1 MQSGRVMN
9 WVKNATTAMAVLLLT
24 VGAMAQT
31 PTIAHDPLGGLPG
44 SNVTPANPFAGALAQ
59 RTPPSPRED
68 EAVRVYFQICCQ
80 FGYSKVAVY
89 YTIDGSEPQG
99 TQGAGSG
106 TTQTLTNDAGTV
118 TFVANDFNQSPGVRD
133 WWVAT
138 LPATTRAYQQTI
150 KYKMSRWEPSNPGSE
165 VFNGGATTSGAT
177 ASFSYTNK
185 LAWPGAGAGQATPA
199 AGYPGVNFWKEEA
212 VFGNTFTA
220 GMIDQNGTVY
230 DMHFPTPG
238 VVFGVGTHN
247 EGYVD
252 GGDTFPALLPGGW
265 RGQMHLNQAMP
276 GIRVD
281 GVTHWLSNPSGVSY
295 DQVTQAYLPTSN
307 TVRTT
312 QRLFAGG
319 NIAVEQFDFAP
330 AGIAF
335 PNNTGGG
342 PERHIYV
349 KRLLLTNTGATAKTV
364 NVYWYIDP
372 ALNGG
377 DSYDSMFWDAARGA
391 MTAYDK
397 ATRTV
402 TGTGNNFASPNEY
415 NPTTSPGYTKNIAL
429 YLSSCMK
436 VVGGVGG
443 NTLAAD
449 AWRDTSGDDGQGW
462 MGQKITLAPGVATE
476 VDIAMIGSHYRPPN
490 PLTDPMPVS
499 DGVYDNNIANLG
511 GALEWFRTSS
521 MSAVQATTDAYWAN
535 WLNSGTRASTPDAAL
550 NRMMDRGVL
559 GTALHVD
566 GVNGGVIAGFHNGAY
581 PYVWP
586 RDAVYAAI
594 TLART
599 GHLAEAEGV
608 YSYMKNTTYR
618 DFEGWGRKGFWK
630 QKYSTDGY
638 VIWGSPQI
646 DETAVFPWGVWYQYR
661 MTNDVGVLTRY
672 VEQVRDAVQ
681 SCTRTSGDSRL
692 FLTGGGNACDNDSP
706 GLMHSNNVW
715 EDSYATFIYSNANIV
730 RGLKDAGYVF
740 GALGLNSER
749 DDANSKQA
757 SFKGALDARMACNSE
772 NTDISQLG
780 AVYPFAVYAPNDPL
794 VTPFVNRINAQ
805 LVRQSSPTNDG
816 IGWTGLVDR
825 YTGDSYWGNGSAS
838 SPWGAGPWFL
848 SSAWYGL
855 YLAERADVTSG
866 KADIDAHRNLMNLL
880 VQHLGPVGLGAEQIA
895 PRGIPSMGPPW
906 NIGSLLYAGQ
916 NEFTLQT
923 AWPNAWESMST
934 FVDAVMAFLHYE
946 PDAPNNTMAIEPK
959 LPTAWSTMTFSNVT
973 LRNAALGQ
981 LHKETITLSEL
992 PNGNQT
998 LTIVN
1003 TSGFALTLKPTLKL
1017 LPGRSACT
1025 VTVNGAPASY
1035 TPDITGRLSI
1045 NPVAL
1050 ATGADATTTIIVR
1063 TVGGASPDWNHS
1075 GAVTVQD
1082 IFDFLSSWFAGSGDF
1097 NGVGGSTVQDIFD
1110 FLAAWFVGC

>member
-1 MQSGRVMN
+1 MSSGVLAGWIRI
-9 WVKNATTAMAVLLLT
+9 AAAMVA
-24 VGAMAQT
+24 
-31 PTIAHDPLGGLPG
+31 
-44 SNVTPANPFAGALAQ
+44 ALALRGVATAQPSSVVHVPGTQAFAQGAGVLQ
-59 RTPPSPRED
+59 RDPMTPRQG
-68 EAVRVYFQICCQ
+68 EAVTIYFRVCCQ
-80 FGYSKVAVY
+80 FTYDRVAVY
-89 YTIDGSEPQG
+89 YSTNGADP
-99 TQGAGSG
+99 AGSFGSGQLG
-106 TTQTLTNDAGTV
+106 TVALTGGNPAGPV
-118 TFVANDFNQSPGVRD
+118 TFVANETVGGQTFD
-133 WWVAT
+133 WWRVT
-138 LPATTRAYQQTI
+138 LPAVSYQQSMR
-150 KYKMSRWEPSNPGSE
+150 YSMSAWRVGSGPE
-165 VFNGGATTSGAT
+165 VFASGGTSGGGIVFT
-177 ASFSYTNK
+177 YSGK
-185 LAWPGAGAGQATPA
+185 LAWPGAGAGQANPG
-199 AGYPGVNFWKEEA
+199 AGYPPVSFWKEEA

-238 VVFGVGTHN
+238 GVFGVGTRN

-252 GGDTFPALLPGGW
+252 GGDTFPALLPAGW

-281 GVTHWLSNPSGVSY
+281 GVTHWLSNPNGVSY
-295 DQVTQAYLPTSN
+295 DQVSQAYLPTSN

-349 KRLLLTNTGATAKTV
+349 KRLIVTNTGAVAK
-364 NVYWYIDP
+364 NISVYWYIDP

-377 DSYDSMFWDAARGA
+377 DSFDSMFWDASRGA
-391 MTAYDK
+391 MTVYDK
-397 ATRTV
+397 VTRTV
-402 TGTGNNFASPNEY
+402 TGTGNNFAPPNEY
-415 NPTTSPGYTKNIAL
+415 NPTTNPGYTKNIAL
-429 YLSSCMK
+429 YLTSCMK
-436 VVGGVGG
+436 VAGT

-449 AWRDTSGDDGQGW
+449 SWRDTSGDDGQGW
-462 MGQKITLAPGVATE
+462 MGLALSLAPGVPTE
-476 VDIAMIGSHYRPPN
+476 VDIMMVGSSFRPAN
-490 PLTDPMPVS
+490 PLTDPMPGN
-499 DGVYDNNIANLG
+499 DGVYDNNIAP
-511 GALEWFRTSS
+511 ALEWFRTSS
-521 MSAVQATTDAYWAN
+521 MSTVQATTDAYWSN

-550 NRMMDRGVL
+550 NTMMDRGLL

-566 GVNGGVIAGFHNGAY
+566 GFNGGVIAGFHNGAY

-599 GHLAEAEGV
+599 GHLEEAEGV

-618 DFEGWGRKGFWK
+618 DFEAWGRKGFWK

-638 VIWGSPQI
+638 VIWGAPQI

-661 MTNDVGVLTRY
+661 MTNDAGVLTRY

-681 SCTRTSGDSRL
+681 SCTRSSGDGRL
-692 FLTGGGNACDNDSP
+692 FLTGGGNACSNDSP

-740 GALGLNSER
+740 GALGLNTER

-780 AVYPFAVYAPNDPL
+780 VVYPFDVYAPNDPL
-794 VTPFVNRINAQ
+794 VTPFVNRIDAQ

-848 SSAWYGL
+848 STAWYGM
-855 YLAERADVTSG
+855 YRAERADVTSG
-866 KADIDAHRNLMNLL
+866 KADIDAHRNVMNLL
-880 VQHLGPVGLGAEQIA
+880 VQHLGPVGFGAEQIA
-895 PRGIPSMGPPW
+895 PRGIPSMGAPW
-906 NIGSLLYAGQ
+906 NTGSVLYAGQ
-916 NEFTLQT
+916 NDFTLET

-959 LPTAWSTMTFSNVT
+959 LPTTWSTMTFSNVM
-973 LRNAALGQ
+973 LRNEVLGQ
-981 LHKETITLSEL
+981 THAATITLTETPVTS
-992 PNGNQT
+992 NQV
-998 LTIVN
+998 LTITN
-1003 TSGFALTLKPTLKL
+1003 TTGFALTMKPTLKL

-1025 VTVNGAPASY
+1025 VTVNGAPTAY
-1035 TPDITGRLSI
+1035 TPDLSGGLAI
-1045 NPVAL
+1045 QPFAL
-1050 ATGADATTTIIVR
+1050 ATGAGAVTTVIVH
-1063 TVGGASPDWNHS
+1063 TVAGSSPDWNRS
-1075 GAVTVQD
+1075 GQVNVTD

-1110 FLAAWFVGC
+1110 FLAAWFAGC

>member
-1 MQSGRVMN
+1 MTSGRLMN
-9 WVKNATTAMAVLLLT
+9 MMRSLAFAMIAAVAATMASAQPSSVSHVPGSQAFNQPSGVL
-24 VGAMAQT
+24 QR
-31 PTIAHDPLGGLPG
+31 DPLVPRDGE
-44 SNVTPANPFAGALAQ
+44 SVT
-59 RTPPSPRED
+59 
-68 EAVRVYFQICCQ
+68 VYFRVCCQ
-80 FGYSKVAVY
+80 FTYDRVAVY
-89 YTIDGSEPQG
+89 YSTIGFDP
-99 TQGAGSG
+99 SG
-106 TTQTLTNDAGTV
+106 TFGTPSNGFTTALTGGNPAGPV
-118 TFVANDFNQSPGVRD
+118 TFVANEVVGAQTFD
-133 WWVAT
+133 WWRVT
-138 LPATTRAYQQTI
+138 LPAGAYQQNLR
-150 KYKMSRWEPSNPGSE
+150 YKISAWRVGVGAE
-165 VFNGGATTSGAT
+165 VFATPPSGNAFT
-177 ASFSYTNK
+177 YTNK
-185 LAWPGAGAGQATPA
+185 LAWPGAGAGQASPS
-199 AGYPGVNFWKEEA
+199 AGYPPISFWKEEA
-212 VFGNTFTA
+212 VFGNTYTA
-220 GMIDQNGTVY
+220 GMLDQNGSVY

-238 VVFGVGTHN
+238 GVFGVGTRN

-252 GGDTFPALLPGGW
+252 GGDTFPALLPAGW
-265 RGQMHLNQAMP
+265 RGQMHLNQAMA
-276 GIRVD
+276 GVRVD
-281 GVTHWLSNPSGVSY
+281 GVTHWLSNPNGVSY
-295 DQVTQAYLPTSN
+295 DQVSQSYNAGSNSIRTS
-307 TVRTT
+307 

-319 NIAVEQFDFAP
+319 RNILVEQQDFSP

-335 PNNTGGG
+335 PNNLAGQ
-342 PERHIYV
+342 PERHIYI
-349 KRLLLTNTGATAKTV
+349 KRLTLSVPAGLSDPDGFVPRGTLPPGAFPV
-364 NVYWYIDP
+364 SVYWYMDP

-377 DSYDSMFWDAARGA
+377 ESYDVMFWDAARGA

-397 ATRTV
+397 ETRTV
-402 TGTGNNFASPNEY
+402 TGTGNSFAPPNEY
-415 NPTTSPGYTKNIAL
+415 NPTTNPGYTKNIAL
-429 YLSSCMK
+429 YLSACMK
-436 VVGGVGG
+436 LVPGDI
-443 NTLAAD
+443 LATEN
-449 AWRDTSGDDGQGW
+449 WRDSSPDNGQGW
-462 MGQKITLAPGVATE
+462 MGMTFYLWPGATQE
-476 VDIAMIGSHYRPPN
+476 VDIMMVGSHFRPAN

-499 DGVYDNNIANLG
+499 DGVYDNKIVPVLN
-511 GALEWFRTSS
+511 WFRTTN
-521 MSAVQATTDAYWAN
+521 MATTQAATDAYWTN

-550 NRMMDRGVL
+550 NTMMDRGLL

-566 GVNGGVIAGFHNGAY
+566 GFNGGVIAGFHNGAY

-599 GHLAEAEGV
+599 GHLPEAEGV
-608 YSYMKNTTYR
+608 YAYMKDTTFR
-618 DFEGWGRKGFWK
+618 DFESWGRKGFWK

-638 VIWGSPQI
+638 VIWGAPQI

-661 MTNDVGVLTRY
+661 MTNDAGVLTRY

-681 SCTRTSGDSRL
+681 SCTRSSGDGRL
-692 FLTGGGNACDNDSP
+692 FLTGGGNACGNDSP

-740 GALGLNSER
+740 GALGLNAER

-757 SFKGALDARMACNSE
+757 NFKGALDARMACNSE

-780 AVYPFAVYAPNDPL
+780 VVYPFDVYAPNDPL
-794 VTPFVNRINAQ
+794 VIPFVNRINSQ

-848 SSAWYGL
+848 STAWYGM
-855 YLAERADVTSG
+855 YLTERADVTSG
-866 KADIDAHRNLMNLL
+866 KADIDAHRNVMNLL
-880 VQHLGPVGLGAEQIA
+880 VSHLGPVGFGAEQIA
-895 PRGIPSMGPPW
+895 PRSIPSMGPPW
-906 NIGSLLYAGQ
+906 NTGSLLYAGQ
-916 NEFTLQT
+916 NDFTLQT

-973 LRNAALGQ
+973 LRNELLGQ
-981 LHKETITLSEL
+981 THKATITLSEA
-992 PNGNQT
+992 PITSNQT
-998 LTIVN
+998 LTITN

-1035 TPDITGRLSI
+1035 TPDMTGRLSI

-1050 ATGADATTTIIVR
+1050 ATGAGATTTILVR
-1063 TVGGASPDWNHS
+1063 TVGGSSPDWNHS
-1075 GAVTVQD
+1075 GQVNVTD
-1082 IFDFLSSWFAGSGDF
+1082 IFDFLSSWFTGNGDF
-1097 NGVGGSTVQDIFD
+1097 NGVSGSNVTDIFD